1 MTTLLKN
8 FLQKL
13 RNYGKYRQSLRE
25 LNQLTDRELN
35 DIGIG
40 RGDIY
45 RVAKGD
51 TSYRINDNL
60 KGWV

>member
-1 MTTLLKN
+1 MTNLINN
-8 FLQKL
+8 FLQKI
-13 RNYGKYRQSLRE
+13 RNYGQYRQSLNE
-25 LNQLTDRELN
+25 LSKLTDRELN

-40 RGDIY
+40 RGDIH

-51 TSYRINDNL
+51 KTYRVNQNL

>member
-8 FLQKL
+8 FLQKI
-13 RNYGKYRQSLRE
+13 RNYGKYRQSLKE

-51 TSYRINDNL
+51 KSYRVNHNL

>member
-1 MTTLLKN
+1 MTNLVNN

-13 RNYGKYRQSLRE
+13 RNYGQYRRSLKE

-40 RGDIY
+40 RGDIH

>member
-8 FLQKL
+8 FLQKI
-13 RNYGKYRQSLRE
+13 RNYGKYRQSLKE

-40 RGDIY
+40 RGDIH

-51 TSYRINDNL
+51 ISYQVNHNL

>member
-8 FLQKL
+8 FLQKI
-13 RNYGKYRQSLRE
+13 RNYGQYRQSLKE
-25 LNQLTDRELN
+25 LSRLTDRELN

-40 RGDIY
+40 RGDID

-51 TSYRINDNL
+51 KSYRVNHNL

>member
-1 MTTLLKN
+1 MTNLTNN

-13 RNYGKYRQSLRE
+13 RNYRQYRQSLNE
-25 LNQLTDRELN
+25 LSKLTDRELN

-51 TSYRINDNL
+51 NPYQVNANL

>member
-1 MTTLLKN
+1 MTNLINN
-8 FLQKL
+8 FLQKI
-13 RNYGKYRQSLRE
+13 RNYGKYRQSLNE
-25 LNQLTDRELN
+25 LSKLTDRELN

-40 RGDIY
+40 RGDIH

-51 TSYRINDNL
+51 TSYKINDNL

>member
-8 FLQKL
+8 FLQKI
-13 RNYGKYRQSLRE
+13 RNYGKYRQSLKE

>member
-8 FLQKL
+8 FLQKI
-13 RNYGKYRQSLRE
+13 RNYGKYRQSLNE
-25 LNQLTDRELN
+25 LSKLTDRELN

-40 RGDIY
+40 RGDIH

-51 TSYRINDNL
+51 KSYQVNNNL

>member
-13 RNYGKYRQSLRE
+13 RNYGQYRRSLKE

-51 TSYRINDNL
+51 TSYKINDNL

>member
-8 FLQKL
+8 FLQKI
-13 RNYGKYRQSLRE
+13 RNYGKYRQSLKE

-51 TSYRINDNL
+51 KSYQVNHNL

>member
-1 MTTLLKN
+1 MILKN
-8 FLQKL
+8 FLQKI
-13 RNYGKYRQSLRE
+13 RNFKQYRQSLNE
-25 LNQLTDRELN
+25 LSKLTDRELN

-40 RGDIY
+40 RGDIH

-51 TSYRINDNL
+51 ASYKINDNL